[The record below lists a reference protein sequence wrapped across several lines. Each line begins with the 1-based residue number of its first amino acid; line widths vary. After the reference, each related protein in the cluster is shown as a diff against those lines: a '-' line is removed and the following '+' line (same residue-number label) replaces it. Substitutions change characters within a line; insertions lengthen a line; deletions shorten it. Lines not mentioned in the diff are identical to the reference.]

1 MARFGVSEIVE
12 SIMTYEKNFKD
23 QYNWLSQMY
32 GEQKRKKNIKNKKEY
47 GIFIKNFQRLKK
59 INARGIS

>member
-47 GIFIKNFQRLKK
+47 GIFIINFSKIKKN
-59 INARGIS
+59 

>member
-1 MARFGVSEIVE
+1 
-12 SIMTYEKNFKD
+12 
-23 QYNWLSQMY
+23 MY

-47 GIFIKNFQRLKK
+47 GIFIKIFQRLKK

>member
-23 QYNWLSQMY
+23 QYSWLSEMY
-32 GEQKRKKNIKNKKEY
+32 GDQNRKKKIKNKKEY
-47 GIFIKNFQRLKK
+47 GIYIINF
-59 INARGIS
+59 